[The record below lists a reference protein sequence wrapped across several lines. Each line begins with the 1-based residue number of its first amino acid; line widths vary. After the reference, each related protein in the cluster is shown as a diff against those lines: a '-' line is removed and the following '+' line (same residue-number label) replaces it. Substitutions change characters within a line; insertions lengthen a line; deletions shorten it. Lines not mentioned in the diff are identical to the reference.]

1 MQKVFLAMN
10 ALPWE
15 RLTIQDG
22 PPQPD
27 GTVKKVTA
35 HGDYFNA
42 GFLPVYWS
50 EEAAQKAN
58 PGAKIQEAGVGD
70 EWATRP
76 APPGNVQTPQGD
88 QFDFTGLE
96 GKDLVAKV
104 KETEEI
110 LKAKGMES
118 VGDAIRGF
126 VLGKAS
132 KKKIPDEKLRSY
144 LMALHKVLDTKPG

>member
-1 MQKVFLAMN
+1 MQKVYM
-10 ALPWE
+10 ALRAFPWE
-15 RLTIQDG
+15 KLTVQDG
-22 PPQPD
+22 PPNPD
-27 GTVKKVTA
+27 GTKKVVTA
-35 HGDYFNA
+35 HGDFLNA
-42 GFLPVYWS
+42 GFLPVYWT
-50 EEAAQKAN
+50 EEAAKAAN
-58 PGAKIQEAGVGD
+58 PDTEIKEAGVGD
-70 EWATRP
+70 EWAKRP
-76 APPGNVQTPQGD
+76 NPPGNVNTPQGD
-88 QFDFTGLE
+88 QFDFIGLE